1 MAERQSKTR
10 REKVADREIA
20 ILEAAGS
27 VFNAKGYA
35 KASMAEIA
43 RRAGVADGTLYLYFK
58 NKEDL
63 VRGVLARFYAELTET
78 AQKGVDK
85 RDGTKAKL
93 KFLARH
99 HMREIIDNWRILEI
113 APLIDRSSEQYRQ
126 SDLYRLNRDYVA
138 VFDRAAKSAMAEG
151 LVSAGTE
158 LWVLRDMFF
167 GSMEYSARTMMFVR
181 RDDDIN
187 GFVDQLMGLLLNQPA
202 VSSET
207 DVLAR
212 LERIA
217 DRLELPLKYSDP

>member
-1 MAERQSKTR
+1 MTKPNVKTR

-20 ILEAAGS
+20 ILKAAGS
-27 VFNAKGYA
+27 VFNARGYA

-43 RRAGVADGTLYLYFK
+43 RAAGVADGTLYLYFK
-58 NKEDL
+58 SKEDL
-63 VRGVLARFYAELTET
+63 VRGVLARFYAQLTET

-85 RDGTKAKL
+85 REGTTAKL

-99 HMREIIDNWRILEI
+99 HMREVIANWRILEI

-126 SDLYRLNRDYVA
+126 SELYRLNRDYVA
-138 VFDRAAKSAMAEG
+138 VFDRVAKAAISEG
-151 LVSAGTE
+151 LVGPKTE

-167 GSMEYSARTMMFVR
+167 GAMEYSARTMMFVR

-187 GFVDQLMGLLLNQPA
+187 AFVDNLLGILLSQTA
-202 VSSET
+202 STLET
-207 DVLAR
+207 NVLSR

-217 DRLELPLKYSDP
+217 DRLEGNVG

>member
-27 VFNAKGYA
+27 VFNAKGYT

-43 RRAGVADGTLYLYFK
+43 RAAGVADGTLYLYFK

-78 AQKGVDK
+78 AQRGVDK

-99 HMREIIDNWRILEI
+99 HMREVIANWRVLEI
-113 APLIDRSSEQYRQ
+113 APLIDRSSDQYRQ
-126 SDLYRLNRDYVA
+126 SDLYKLNRDYVA
-138 VFDRAAKSAMAEG
+138 VFDRVAKSAMSEG
-151 LVSAGTE
+151 LVSSGTE

-167 GSMEYSARTMMFVR
+167 GAMEYSARTMMFVR
-181 RDDDIN
+181 HDDDIN
-187 GFVDQLMGLLLNQPA
+187 AFVDNLLGQLLVRPGSTP
-202 VSSET
+202 ET
-207 DVLAR
+207 DVLSR

-217 DRLELPLKYSDP
+217 DRLEGSPQS